1 MNYQT
6 GQNALNMD
14 YLSEQAKQ
22 SKEHIFGGEK
32 PIFEP
37 NTVFSEP
44 TLAVDREGKMWWIN
58 PEAMIIRPA

>member
-1 MNYQT
+1 MNHQP
-6 GQNALNMD
+6 GQNTLNMD
-14 YLSEQAKQ
+14 YLQAKQ

-44 TLAVDREGKMWWIN
+44 TLAVDRNGKMWWIN